1 MTPMM
6 RLQNPEGTRILI
18 VTLAETT
25 PVLEASG
32 LQDDLRRAG
41 IEPWGWIINASL
53 AATDTVH
60 PLLRARAAAERKQIE
75 AVENGLA
82 KRVAVVPMLAE
93 EPVGADRLQALVGAS
108 RPGEPGAP
116 TNRGSAHTRP
126 PQPQI
131 SPPRGHRCRPSN
143 AI

>member
-1 MTPMM
+1 VTPMM
-6 RLQNPEGTRILI
+6 RLQDPEQTRILI

-53 AATDTVH
+53 AATDTAH
-60 PLLRARAAAERKQIE
+60 PLLRSRATAEREQIE
-75 AVENGLA
+75 GVEGGIA

-93 EPVGADRLQALVGAS
+93 EPVGVGRLAALMKVGSASGAGAS
-108 RPGEPGAP
+108 PGRESLLPAAASVAAA
-116 TNRGSAHTRP
+116 RA
-126 PQPQI
+126 
-131 SPPRGHRCRPSN
+131 
-143 AI
+143 